1 MGIFGKKSDNNKPQV
16 KEINIITICGNGL
29 GSSLMLAQN
38 IKKLCEES
46 NGKYHVVRD
55 DDLCQTVEA
64 VPEPTA
70 EETAAQSAEQEL
82 QDFDTQIRELKDRMT
97 IAQLCGNTELIA
109 ELQQEYAALMT
120 INA

>member
-46 NGKYHVVRD
+46 GIENVN
-55 DDLCQTVEA
+55 VEA
-64 VPEPTA
+64 KDFSSAKQTNADLYVSV
-70 EETAAQSAEQEL
+70 EEFTSQLNVDKS
-82 QDFDTQIRELKDRMT
+82 QIITVKNYHKKSDLKET
-97 IAQLCGNTELIA
+97 NLLEA
-109 ELQQEYAALMT
+109 
-120 INA
+120 INNLRK